1 MKFSLLISA
10 APVSGQGSTS
20 ALMFARAALES
31 GHTIYRVFF
40 LADGVYNANRYNTS
54 PTDEENINASWA
66 QLAHEHSVELISCIG
81 SSVRRGILDRKEAD
95 RLGKPGANLSPE
107 FELGGLGQLVEA
119 CSNSD
124 RVLSFC

>member
-10 APVSGQGSTS
+10 APLSGQGPNS

-31 GHTIYRVFF
+31 GHSIHRVFF
-40 LADGVYNANRYNTS
+40 LADGVYNANQFNTA
-54 PTDEENINASWA
+54 PADEENINIAWE
-66 QLAHEHSVELISCIG
+66 QLAQEHQVELISCIG
-81 SSVRRGILDRKEAD
+81 SSVRRGILDKKEAD
-95 RLGKPGANLSPE
+95 RLRKQGANLSPE

-119 CSNSD
+119 CRYSD